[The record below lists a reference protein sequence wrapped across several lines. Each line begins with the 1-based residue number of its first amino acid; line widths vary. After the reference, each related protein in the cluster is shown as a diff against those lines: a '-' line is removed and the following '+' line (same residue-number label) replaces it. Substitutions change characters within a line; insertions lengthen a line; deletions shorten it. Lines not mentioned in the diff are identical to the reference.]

1 MSMSQITKL
10 VVQGE
15 ISLIVIS
22 IWQIHILE
30 KEEERKGKKLR
41 GKLKETVL
49 LDLEVDQRR
58 SRNKARVQ
66 KIRKIKNKKLN
77 KLKKK
82 RKKFINKFH
91 QKPMMCLLFTKQSV
105 RKKSKLNNLP
115 KQFPKNNKMIQALN
129 KVLILVLFKVN
140 KYDVNQLIII

>member
-1 MSMSQITKL
+1 M
-10 VVQGE
+10 
-15 ISLIVIS
+15 
-22 IWQIHILE
+22 
-30 KEEERKGKKLR
+30 
-41 GKLKETVL
+41 L